1 MEIRA
6 ATAADLDRLID
17 LDATIESA
25 AYLHVERQG
34 EGLAA
39 GWRLEERPLREKRID
54 ANALDDDR
62 MFAVKQVLGGVEDG
76 IGRAVEYGGNLIGLA
91 VARVDG
97 QRQALEVVDVRVDYE
112 YRRQGLGSALLYQV
126 LTHARESNLRAV
138 TATTLTNNVPAARF
152 LSKGGFDLAG
162 LNTHL
167 YSNHDLVTEAV
178 ALFWCAALAE

>member
-62 MFAVKQVLGGVEDG
+62 MFAVKQVFGGVEDG

-91 VARVDG
+91 VARWT
-97 QRQALEVVDVRVDYE
+97 
-112 YRRQGLGSALLYQV
+112 GSGRCWRSW
-126 LTHARESNLRAV
+126 TCGWITNTGGRGSGARYCTRSSR
-138 TATTLTNNVPAARF
+138 TRGSRTCGR
-152 LSKGGFDLAG
+152 
-162 LNTHL
+162 
-167 YSNHDLVTEAV
+167 
-178 ALFWCAALAE
+178 